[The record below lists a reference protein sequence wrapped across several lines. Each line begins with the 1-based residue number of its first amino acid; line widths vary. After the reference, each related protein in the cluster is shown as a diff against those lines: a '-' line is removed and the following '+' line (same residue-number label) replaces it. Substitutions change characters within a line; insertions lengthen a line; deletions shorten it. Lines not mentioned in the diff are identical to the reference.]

1 MIIDKNIMNKEAAKQ
16 YNARVEKWR
25 EMIDNIGADQKL
37 LKKRLR
43 KGVP

>member
-1 MIIDKNIMNKEAAKQ
+1 MSRETAKQ

-25 EMIDNIGADQKL
+25 YMIENIGGDTKL

>member
-1 MIIDKNIMNKEAAKQ
+1 MSKETAKQ

-25 EMIDNIGADQKL
+25 EMIEHIGDDKKL